1 MVGVAWS
8 ANGSGGPSG
17 SGDHVHMIST
27 LYYSTVLT

>member
-1 MVGVAWS
+1 MVGVTWS

-17 SGDHVHMIST
+17 SGDHVHRIT